1 MINLSNLPIILYLV
15 AIPLISYGTT
25 GGNLALTWLG
35 FGALLIG
42 GGITPGLRLGE
53 NDSGRA
59 AANAQSQDKA
69 GNNG

>member
-1 MINLSNLPIILYLV
+1 MINLSNLPLILYLV

-42 GGITPGLRLGE
+42 GGITPGLRFGG
-53 NDSGRA
+53 D
-59 AANAQSQDKA
+59 D
-69 GNNG
+69 